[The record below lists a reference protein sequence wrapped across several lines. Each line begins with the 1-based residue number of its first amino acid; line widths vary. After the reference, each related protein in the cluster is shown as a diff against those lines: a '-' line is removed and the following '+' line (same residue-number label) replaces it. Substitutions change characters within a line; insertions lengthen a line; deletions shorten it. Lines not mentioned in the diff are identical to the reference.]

1 MYPEALK
8 ELEKF
13 NQYEAAKEALAKHNQ
28 GVRVPEPEQPKI
40 KKRADG
46 SLREENIENG
56 NELTKIHYWNNAGP
70 KPVVRTKLYYQKDR
84 PNEARAYI
92 HMLPISYENT
102 TDRKT
107 LEKEK
112 NYAVETAIDDFTAMK
127 DNHKADIIV
136 DFHGIDKPHEIH
148 FEAIKAIQ
156 AEIATQGVQRKIK
169 ITGISPHNK
178 KALDAIKDA
187 FKTKDEAK
195 KIVVLPPHHSQD
207 PDIFDAGIPARR
219 EEFDERGN
227 LVFREYYDENGRSE
241 KIVKVNNR
249 AVETPIPD
257 SNMGREFVPY
267 NSDDLSVK
275 ETGRKK

>member
-1 MYPEALK
+1 
-8 ELEKF
+8 
-13 NQYEAAKEALAKHNQ
+13 
-28 GVRVPEPEQPKI
+28 
-40 KKRADG
+40 
-46 SLREENIENG
+46 
-56 NELTKIHYWNNAGP
+56 
-70 KPVVRTKLYYQKDR
+70 
-84 PNEARAYI
+84 
-92 HMLPISYENT
+92 MLPISYENT

-136 DFHGIDKPHEIH
+136 DFHGIDEPHEIH

-207 PDIFDAGIPARR
+207 PDIFDAGIPVRR